1 MAQLLDSTIF
11 ESTRTWREQRFLV
24 TCRSVLWRLLLALT
38 VYLTPQPALATG
50 GRNAGESQSPQYL
63 PDRVI
68 VKFATGGVGGPQR
81 GLFKAYTTP
90 AKVADL
96 LARFGAVET
105 EQLFPPRPRFLQK
118 ASAPV
123 DLSAIYEF
131 RFNQPVN
138 VAKLVQ
144 LLRQQP
150 DVVYA
155 EPRYLHRIYY
165 DPNDPSISSQT
176 YLTVIKA
183 REAWDITQGD
193 PDVVIGIV
201 DTGVDWQHNDLQ
213 ANIWQNSD
221 EIPNNGSDDDNNGKV
236 DDVRGWDFGGLG
248 NPDNSATPDNDPRED
263 KADHGTAVAGIAS
276 AATNNGLGVAGIG
289 FKCKIM
295 PVKTSQDNVRDGS
308 TALIAYGYDG
318 IAYAAE
324 NGAHIINCSWGGG
337 GFSQFGQD
345 VIDYATQL
353 GALVVAAAGNESNSS
368 LSYPAAYRNVLSVAA
383 TDNNDIRAGFS
394 NYGYW
399 VDVSA
404 PGDRLYTTWQVPA
417 NSYNP
422 FFRGTSASAPVI
434 SGVAALG
441 KSVHKDWTPGAIA
454 EQIRLA
460 ADNIDSQ
467 NPGYNRQLGF
477 GRVNAQRAVMST
489 FKTPAVRL
497 AGYTLRET
505 VGDGDGIFEANEEV
519 AVSIRL
525 TNFLEPVSNLSVT
538 LTENSAFVNMI
549 SSTLNAGTIGRGD
562 TVAVAGTFGFR
573 IAPNA
578 PAGHVV
584 TFYVDFSAANYN
596 DWQGF
601 TAVIRPLYGDL
612 SAGNVTTTLTS
623 IGALGFQDDYIGSIG
638 GNGSGQI
645 GRGFEF
651 PIGSENALF
660 HGGLIIGTASS
671 HVSDVAYGNADGSFS
686 TRRYDFVTSSGGE
699 LNIQPGKKATVE
711 ATSRFNDSVAE
722 APIGLTIDQKAYA
735 WANAPWND
743 FVILEYTIRNTTAQA
758 ISNVYAGFY
767 LDWDIIDPEANFAGW
782 DSANQLGYEW
792 ADGSAYY
799 GITAVSPAQA
809 TSYRAVN
816 NQEYDGTDAA
826 KYQYMSEGFQLV
838 RSDAVGDWSQLL
850 SFGPYNLPAGQS
862 VTVAFA
868 VLGGTDLNDLKANA
882 QAARSV
888 YLTTEVDDSQIDPV
902 PLQFALA
909 QSTPNPFAM
918 RTAPSTEIRYSLAE
932 TGPVTLRIFNVLGQ
946 EVAVLVRGVQNP
958 GSYAVQWNGLDRR
971 GVAVPSGVYFYQLK
985 TPGFTATRKL
995 IVVE

>member
-11 ESTRTWREQRFLV
+11 ERTKTWREPCFLV
-24 TCRSVLWRLLLALT
+24 AYRSVLWRLILALA
-38 VYLTPQPALATG
+38 VYLTPQAALATG
-50 GRNAGESQSPQYL
+50 GRHAGESQSPQYL
-63 PDRVI
+63 PNRVI
-68 VKFATGGVGGPQR
+68 VKFATGRVDGPQR
-81 GLFKAYTTP
+81 GLFKTYTMP

-96 LARFGAVET
+96 LVRFGAVEA

-150 DVVYA
+150 GVIYA
-155 EPRYLHRIYY
+155 EPRYLYRIYY

-183 REAWDITQGD
+183 HEAWDITQGD
-193 PDVVIGIV
+193 PDVVVGIV

-221 EIPNNGSDDDNNGKV
+221 EIPNNGIDDDNNGKV
-236 DDVRGWDFGGLG
+236 DDIRGWDFGGVG
-248 NPDNSATPDNDPRED
+248 NPDKTPTPDNDPRED
-263 KADHGTAVAGIAS
+263 RADHGTAVAGIAS
-276 AATNNGLGVAGIG
+276 AATDNGLGVAGIG

-295 PVKTSQDNVRDGS
+295 PVKTSQDNLRLDDG
-308 TALIAYGYDG
+308 TALIPYGYDG
-318 IAYAAE
+318 IVYAAE
-324 NGAHIINCSWGGG
+324 NGAHIINCSWAGN
-337 GFSQFGQD
+337 GFSQFGQE

-353 GALVVAAAGNESNSS
+353 GALVIAAAGNESNSS

-404 PGDRLYTTWQVPA
+404 PGDRLFTTWQVPA

-422 FFRGTSASAPVI
+422 IFRGTSASAPVVA
-434 SGVAALG
+434 GVAALV
-441 KSVHKDWTPGAIA
+441 KSVHKDWTPAAIA

-467 NPGYNRQLGF
+467 NPGYIRQLGF
-477 GRVNAQRAVMST
+477 GRVNAQRAVTPT

-497 AGYTLRET
+497 ANYTLHET
-505 VGDGDGIFEANEEV
+505 VGDGDGIFEASEEA

-562 TVAVAGTFGFR
+562 TVAVAGTIGFR
-573 IAPNA
+573 IAANV

-584 TFYVDFSAANYN
+584 NFYLDFSAANYN

-601 TAVIRPLYGDL
+601 TAVIRPLYDDL
-612 SAGNVTTTLTS
+612 SAGNVATTLTS
-623 IGALGFQDDYIGSIG
+623 FGALGFQDYAGTSG
-638 GNGSGQI
+638 GGQI

-651 PIGSENALF
+651 PIGSENALY
-660 HGGLIIGTASS
+660 HGGLMIGTAANR
-671 HVSDVAYGNADGSFS
+671 VSDVAYGDANAN
-686 TRRYDFVTSSGGE
+686 RYDFVTPSGGE
-699 LNIQPGKKATVE
+699 LNIQPGKKATIE
-711 ATSRFNDSVAE
+711 AIARFNDSVAE
-722 APIGLTIDQKAYA
+722 APIGLTVDQKAYA

-743 FVILEYTIRNTTAQA
+743 FVILEYTIHNTTAQA
-758 ISNVYAGFY
+758 IGNLYAGFY

-782 DSANQLGYEW
+782 DNANQLGYEW
-792 ADGSAYY
+792 ATGSAYY
-799 GITAVSPAQA
+799 GITAVFPAQA
-809 TSYRAVN
+809 ASYRAVN
-816 NQEYDGTDAA
+816 NQDYDGTDAA
-826 KYQYMSEGFQLV
+826 KYQYMSAGFQVV
-838 RSDAVGDWSQLL
+838 RSDAIGDWSQLL

-862 VTVAFA
+862 VTAAFA
-868 VLGGTDLNDLKANA
+868 VLGGADLNDLKANA

-888 YLTTEVDDSQIDPV
+888 YLTTEVDDSQTDPV
-902 PLQFALA
+902 PLQFTLA

-918 RTAPSTEIRYSLAE
+918 RTAPATEIRYSLAE

-946 EVAVLVRGVQNP
+946 EVAVLVRRAQNP
-958 GSYAVQWNGLDRR
+958 GGYAVQWNGLDRR